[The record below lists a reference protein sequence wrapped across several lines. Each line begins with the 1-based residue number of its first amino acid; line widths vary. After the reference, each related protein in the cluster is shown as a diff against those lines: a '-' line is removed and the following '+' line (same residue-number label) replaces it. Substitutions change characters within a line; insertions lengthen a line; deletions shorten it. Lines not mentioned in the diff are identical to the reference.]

1 MNFAEFTSEALPHG
15 IQIGPWL
22 RMRQEGLTSLES
34 RIVEWLLSPGNIR
47 ENTPLKEVAE
57 RLEVSEAMVV
67 KVAKTLGLNG
77 FRQLRSFIC
86 EYFEASTMESLYTEL
101 SVHDEAKAII
111 NNVFQI
117 TQRTLQEGHAIVD
130 YNEIVEAARC
140 FRNARQRELY
150 GVGGSNIICLDM
162 QHKLLKIGVR
172 SNCYLDAHIMMF
184 SACLL
189 GPEDVVLVV
198 THSGRTEDLRQT
210 IQIAKDNG
218 AKVICITHSDN
229 SPIAKLADFKIY
241 SPALES
247 PLLGRNASAR
257 ILQLTLLDI
266 FFVLVAKL
274 DIQLSMESIEKTSVV
289 ADYFS
294 NNY

>member
-1 MNFAEFTSEALPHG
+1 MNLEDRSPEALPHG
-15 IQIGPWL
+15 IQIGPWI
-22 RMRQEGLTSLES
+22 RVKQEGLTSLEN
-34 RIVEWLLSPGNIR
+34 RIIEWLLTPNNISPD
-47 ENTPLKEVAE
+47 TPLKSVADQ
-57 RLEVSEAMVV
+57 LGVSEAMIV

-77 FRQLRSFIC
+77 FRQLRLIIC
-86 EYFEASTMESLYTEL
+86 EYFESSTLETLYTEL
-101 SVHDEAKAII
+101 SVHDEAKTII
-111 NNVFQI
+111 DNVFQI
-117 TQRTLQEGHAIVD
+117 TQRTLNEGHAIID
-130 YNEIVEAARC
+130 YAELVAAATC
-140 FRNARQRELY
+140 FRQARQRELY
-150 GVGGSNIICLDM
+150 GVGGSNIICLDI

-172 SNCYLDAHIMMF
+172 SNTYLDSHIMMF

-198 THSGRTEDLRQT
+198 THSGRTEDLKKTVQL
-210 IQIAKDNG
+210 AKNNG

-229 SPIAKLADFKIY
+229 SPIAKLADYKIY

-274 DIQLSMESIEKTSVV
+274 DIQLSMDSIEKTGVV